1 MSRYFNIA
9 VVGATGVVGREFLRI
24 LEQRDFPVNHL
35 KLLASHRSAGS
46 RIQVAGQEY
55 EVQETTDDSFRNIDF
70 AFISAGASVSKRFA
84 PVAVKSGAV
93 AIDKSSAYR
102 MDPNVPLVVP
112 EINGQDVE
120 DHQGIIATP
129 NCSTIQMVMALHP
142 LHRVNPI
149 RRVIADTY
157 QAASGAG
164 ASAVEEL
171 TRQAQAMLQGSPVG
185 VEALPHPLAFNLF
198 PHIDDFLEDGYSKEE
213 EKMINETR
221 KILHSPYMGISATC
235 VRVPVYTCHSE
246 AVHIE
251 FEHPMGPALAT
262 RLLDEMPGVTVLNES
277 YPMPLDLA
285 GTDDVYVGRIR
296 RDPSIDNGL
305 ALWIVADNL
314 RKGAALNALQIAEE
328 VVNRDCLSP
337 KSLAASTEP

>member
-1 MSRYFNIA
+1 MNRELNVA
-9 VVGATGVVGREFLRI
+9 VVGATGAVGRVFLDI
-24 LEQRDFPVNHL
+24 LEQRSFPINHL
-35 KLLASHRSAGS
+35 SLLASKRSAGA
-46 RIQVAGQEY
+46 RVQVKGQE
-55 EVQETTDDSFRNIDF
+55 VVVRETTSASFNNMDIV
-70 AFISAGASVSKRFA
+70 FISAGASVSRRFA
-84 PVAVKSGAV
+84 PEAVSSGALV
-93 AIDKSSAYR
+93 IDKSSAFR

-120 DHQGIIATP
+120 SHRGIIATP
-129 NCSTIQMVMALHP
+129 NCSTIQLVMALYP

-149 RRVIADTY
+149 KRIIVDTY

-164 ASAVEEL
+164 AGAVAEL
-171 TRQAQAMLQGSPVG
+171 REQTQSMLRGDPVT
-185 VEALPHPLAFNLF
+185 VEAMPQPIAFNLF

-221 KILHSPYMGISATC
+221 KILHEPFIGISATC

-246 AVHIE
+246 AVHLE
-251 FEHPMGPALAT
+251 FQNPMEPKEAD
-262 RLLDEMPGVTVLNES
+262 RLLDEMPGVTVMRDS

-285 GTDDVYVGRIR
+285 GSDDVYVGRIR
-296 RDPSIDNGL
+296 KDPSISNGI

-328 VVNRDCLSP
+328 VMRRDCLAVR
-337 KSLAASTEP
+337 SLSASVDI

>member
-9 VVGATGVVGREFLRI
+9 VIGATGVVGREFLKI
-24 LEQRDFPVNHL
+24 LEQRSFPVNHL
-35 KLLASHRSAGS
+35 KLLSSKRSAGT
-46 RIQVAGQEY
+46 RISVAGQEY
-55 EVQETTDDSFRNIDF
+55 QVQETTEDSFRNIDF
-70 AFISAGASVSKRFA
+70 AFISAGSPVSRRFA
-84 PVAVKSGAV
+84 PVAVNSGAV
-93 AIDKSSAYR
+93 TVDKSSAYR
-102 MDPNVPLVVP
+102 MDPAVPLVVP

-129 NCSTIQMVMALHP
+129 NCSTIQMVMALYP
-142 LHRVNPI
+142 LHRANPI
-149 RRVIADTY
+149 RRVIVDTY

-164 ASAVEEL
+164 AGAVQEL
-171 TRQAQAMLQGSPVG
+171 TDQAQAVLTGAPTSAYAM
-185 VEALPHPLAFNLF
+185 PHTLAFNLF
-198 PHIDDFLEDGYSKEE
+198 PHIDDFLDDGYTKEE

-221 KILHSPYMGISATC
+221 KILHDPYMGISATC

-246 AVHIE
+246 AVHLE
-251 FEHPMGPALAT
+251 FERPMDPAEAT
-262 RLLDEMPGVTVLNES
+262 QLLDEMPGVTVFRDS
-277 YPMPLDLA
+277 YPMPRDLA

-328 VVNRDCLSP
+328 VVRRDCLTP
-337 KSLAASTEP
+337 KTLAASSEP

>member
-1 MSRYFNIA
+1 MSKYFNIA
-9 VVGATGVVGREFLRI
+9 VVGATGAVGRVFLNI
-24 LEQRDFPVNHL
+24 LEQRAFPVNHL
-35 KLLASHRSAGS
+35 RLLASRRSAGT
-46 RIQVAGQEY
+46 RVQVAGQEF
-55 EVQETTDDSFRNIDF
+55 EVQEATEDSFRNIDF
-70 AFISAGASVSKRFA
+70 AFISAGASVSRRFVPA
-84 PVAVKSGAV
+84 AVNSGAV

-102 MDPNVPLVVP
+102 MDPAVPLVVP

-120 DHQGIIATP
+120 DHRGIIATP
-129 NCSTIQMVMALHP
+129 NCSTIQMVMALYP

-149 RRVIADTY
+149 RRVIVDTY

-164 ASAVEEL
+164 AAAVQEL
-171 TRQAQAMLQGSPVG
+171 TDQAQAMLTGAP
-185 VEALPHPLAFNLF
+185 ANANAMPHTLAFNLF
-198 PHIDDFLEDGYSKEE
+198 PHIDDFLDDGYSKEE

-221 KILHSPYMGISATC
+221 KILHDPYMGISATC

-246 AVHIE
+246 AVHLE
-251 FEHPMGPALAT
+251 FERSMDPAEAVQ
-262 RLLDEMPGVTVLNES
+262 LLDEMPGVTVLHDS

-328 VVNRDCLSP
+328 VVRRDCLTA
-337 KSLAASTEP
+337 KSLAASSEP

>member
-1 MSRYFNIA
+1 MSNYFNIA
-9 VVGATGVVGREFLRI
+9 VVGATGVVGREFLKI
-24 LEQRDFPVNHL
+24 LEQRSFPANHL
-35 KLLASHRSAGS
+35 KLLASSRSAGT
-46 RIQVAGQEY
+46 RISVGGQEY

-70 AFISAGASVSKRFA
+70 AFISAGASVSRRFV
-84 PVAVKSGAV
+84 PVAVNSGAV

-102 MDPNVPLVVP
+102 MDPSVPLVVP
-112 EINGQDVE
+112 EINGQDEE

-129 NCSTIQMVMALHP
+129 NCSTIQMVMALYP

-149 RRVIADTY
+149 RRVIVDTY

-164 ASAVEEL
+164 AGAVQEL
-171 TRQAQAMLQGSPVG
+171 TDQAHAILTGATANTQAM
-185 VEALPHPLAFNLF
+185 PHTLAFNLF
-198 PHIDDFLEDGYSKEE
+198 PHIDNFLDDGYTGEE
-213 EKMINETR
+213 QKMINETR
-221 KILHSPYMGISATC
+221 KILNDPYMGISATC

-246 AVHIE
+246 AVHLE
-251 FEHPMGPALAT
+251 FERPMDPAEAT
-262 RLLDEMPGVTVLNES
+262 ELLDEMPGVTVFRDS
-277 YPMPLDLA
+277 YPMPYDLA

-328 VVNRDCLSP
+328 VVRRNCLTP
-337 KSLAASTEP
+337 KSLAASPEA

>member
-1 MSRYFNIA
+1 MSKYFNIA
-9 VVGATGVVGREFLRI
+9 IVGATGAVGRVFLNI
-24 LEQRDFPVNHL
+24 LEQRSFPVNHL
-35 KLLASHRSAGS
+35 RLLASRRSAGA
-46 RIQVAGQEY
+46 RIQVAGQEF
-55 EVQETTDDSFRNIDF
+55 EVQETTEDSFRNIDF
-70 AFISAGASVSKRFA
+70 AFISAGASVSRRFVPA
-84 PVAVKSGAV
+84 AVNSGAV

-102 MDPNVPLVVP
+102 MDPAVPLVVP

-120 DHQGIIATP
+120 DHRGIIATP
-129 NCSTIQMVMALHP
+129 NCSTIQMVMALYP

-149 RRVIADTY
+149 RRVIVDTY

-164 ASAVEEL
+164 AAAVQEL
-171 TRQAQAMLQGSPVG
+171 TEQAEAMLTGTPSH
-185 VEALPHPLAFNLF
+185 ANAMPHTLAFNLF

-221 KILHSPYMGISATC
+221 KILHDPYMGISATC

-246 AVHIE
+246 AVHLE
-251 FEHPMGPALAT
+251 FEHPMNPAEAAQ
-262 RLLDEMPGVTVLNES
+262 LLDEMPGVTVLRDS

-285 GTDDVYVGRIR
+285 GADDVYVGRIR

-328 VVNRDCLSP
+328 VVRRDCLTA
-337 KSLAASTEP
+337 KSLAASSEP

>member
-9 VVGATGVVGREFLRI
+9 VVGATGAVGRVFLNI
-24 LEQRDFPVNHL
+24 LEQRAFPVNHL
-35 KLLASHRSAGS
+35 KLLASRRSAGA
-46 RIQVAGQEY
+46 RIQVAGQEF
-55 EVQETTDDSFRNIDF
+55 EVQETTEDSFRNIDF
-70 AFISAGASVSKRFA
+70 AFISAGASVSRRFVPA
-84 PVAVKSGAV
+84 AVNSGAV

-102 MDPNVPLVVP
+102 MDPAVPLVVP

-120 DHQGIIATP
+120 DHRGIIATP
-129 NCSTIQMVMALHP
+129 NCSTIQMVMALYP

-149 RRVIADTY
+149 RRVIVDTY

-164 ASAVEEL
+164 AAAVQEL
-171 TRQAQAMLQGSPVG
+171 TDQAGAMLTGAPSH
-185 VEALPHPLAFNLF
+185 ANAMPHTLAFNLF
-198 PHIDDFLEDGYSKEE
+198 PHIDDFLDDGYSKEE

-221 KILHSPYMGISATC
+221 KILHDPYMGISATC

-246 AVHIE
+246 AVHLE
-251 FEHPMGPALAT
+251 FEHPMDPAEAAQ
-262 RLLDEMPGVTVLNES
+262 LLDEMPGVTVFRDC

-328 VVNRDCLSP
+328 VVRRDCLMA
-337 KSLAASTEP
+337 KSLAASSET

>member
-1 MSRYFNIA
+1 VSRYFNIA
-9 VVGATGVVGREFLRI
+9 VVGATGAVGRVFLNI
-24 LEQRDFPVNHL
+24 LEQRAFPVNHL
-35 KLLASHRSAGS
+35 KLLASRRSAGT
-46 RIQVAGQEY
+46 RISVGGQEF
-55 EVQETTDDSFRNIDF
+55 EVQETTDESFRNIDF
-70 AFISAGASVSKRFA
+70 AFISAGASVSRRFVPA
-84 PVAVKSGAV
+84 AVNSGAV
-93 AIDKSSAYR
+93 AVDKSSAYR
-102 MDPNVPLVVP
+102 MDPAVPLVVP
-112 EINGQDVE
+112 EINSQDVE

-129 NCSTIQMVMALHP
+129 NCSTIQMVMALYP

-149 RRVIADTY
+149 RRVIVDTY

-164 ASAVEEL
+164 AAAVQEL
-171 TRQAQAMLQGSPVG
+171 TEQAQAILTGTPADANAM
-185 VEALPHPLAFNLF
+185 PHTLAFNLF
-198 PHIDDFLEDGYSKEE
+198 PHIDDFLEDGYTKEE

-221 KILHSPYMGISATC
+221 KILHDPYMGISATC

-251 FEHPMGPALAT
+251 FERPMDPAEAT
-262 RLLDEMPGVTVLNES
+262 RLLDEMPGVTVLRDS

-285 GTDDVYVGRIR
+285 GADDVYVGRIR

-328 VVNRDCLSP
+328 VVRRDCLTART
-337 KSLAASTEP
+337 LAASTET

>member
-1 MSRYFNIA
+1 MSKYFNIA
-9 VVGATGVVGREFLRI
+9 VVGATGAVGRVFLNI
-24 LEQRDFPVNHL
+24 LEQRAFPVNHL
-35 KLLASHRSAGS
+35 RLLASRRSAGA
-46 RIQVAGQEY
+46 RVQVAGQEF
-55 EVQETTDDSFRNIDF
+55 EVQEATEDSFRNIDF
-70 AFISAGASVSKRFA
+70 AFISAGASVSRRFVPA
-84 PVAVKSGAV
+84 AVNSGAV

-102 MDPNVPLVVP
+102 MDPAVPLVVP

-120 DHQGIIATP
+120 DHRGIIATP
-129 NCSTIQMVMALHP
+129 NCSTIQMVMALYP

-149 RRVIADTY
+149 RRVIVDTY

-164 ASAVEEL
+164 AAAVQEL
-171 TRQAQAMLQGSPVG
+171 TDQAQAMLTGAP
-185 VEALPHPLAFNLF
+185 ANANAMPHTLAFNLF
-198 PHIDDFLEDGYSKEE
+198 PHIDDFLDDGYSKEE

-221 KILHSPYMGISATC
+221 KILHDPYMGISATC

-246 AVHIE
+246 AVHLE
-251 FEHPMGPALAT
+251 FERPMDPAEAVQ
-262 RLLDEMPGVTVLNES
+262 LLDEMPGVTVLHDS

-328 VVNRDCLSP
+328 VVRRDCLTA
-337 KSLAASTEP
+337 KSLAASSEP

>member
-1 MSRYFNIA
+1 MSSHYNIA
-9 VVGATGVVGREFLRI
+9 IVGATGVVGREFLRI
-24 LEQRDFPVNHL
+24 LEQRPFPVNHL
-35 KLLASHRSAGS
+35 KLLASRRSAGT
-46 RIQVAGQEY
+46 RISVAGQEY
-55 EVQETTDDSFRNIDF
+55 EVQETTEDSFRNIDF
-70 AFISAGASVSKRFA
+70 AFISAGSPVSKRFV
-84 PVAVKSGAV
+84 PVAVENGAV
-93 AIDKSSAYR
+93 AVDKSSAYR
-102 MDPNVPLVVP
+102 MDPVVPLVVP
-112 EINGQDVE
+112 EINGEDVE

-129 NCSTIQMVMALHP
+129 NCSTIQMVMALYP
-142 LHRVNPI
+142 LHRTNPI
-149 RRVIADTY
+149 RRVIVDTY

-164 ASAVEEL
+164 AGAVQEL
-171 TRQAQAMLQGSPVG
+171 ADQAQAILTGAPA
-185 VEALPHPLAFNLF
+185 EAHAMPHPLAFNLF
-198 PHIDDFLEDGYSKEE
+198 PHIDDFLDDGYSKEE

-221 KILHSPYMGISATC
+221 KILHDPFMGISATC

-251 FEHPMGPALAT
+251 FENSMDPSEAAH
-262 RLLDEMPGVTVLNES
+262 LLEEMPGVTVLRDS
-277 YPMPLDLA
+277 YPMPQDLA

-328 VVNRDCLSP
+328 VVRRDCLTP

>member
-9 VVGATGVVGREFLRI
+9 VVGATGAVGRVFLNI
-24 LEQRDFPVNHL
+24 LEQRAFPVNHL
-35 KLLASHRSAGS
+35 RLLASRRSAGA
-46 RIQVAGQEY
+46 RVQVGGQEF
-55 EVQETTDDSFRNIDF
+55 EVQETTEDSFRNIDF
-70 AFISAGASVSKRFA
+70 AFISAGASVSRRFVPA
-84 PVAVKSGAV
+84 AVNSGAV

-102 MDPNVPLVVP
+102 MDPTVPLVVP

-120 DHQGIIATP
+120 DHRGIIATP
-129 NCSTIQMVMALHP
+129 NCSTIQMVMALYP

-149 RRVIADTY
+149 RRVIVDTY

-164 ASAVEEL
+164 AAAVQEL
-171 TRQAQAMLQGSPVG
+171 TEQAQSMLTGASANANVM
-185 VEALPHPLAFNLF
+185 PHTLAFNLF
-198 PHIDDFLEDGYSKEE
+198 PQIDDFLDDGYSKEE

-221 KILHSPYMGISATC
+221 KILHDPYMGISATC

-246 AVHIE
+246 AVHLE
-251 FEHPMGPALAT
+251 FERPMDPLKAT
-262 RLLDEMPGVTVLNES
+262 RLLDEMPGVTVLRDS

-328 VVNRDCLSP
+328 VVKRDCLTA
-337 KSLAASTEP
+337 KSLSASPEP

>member
-9 VVGATGVVGREFLRI
+9 VVGATGAVGRVFLDI
-24 LEQRDFPVNHL
+24 LEQRAFPVNHL
-35 KLLASHRSAGS
+35 RLLASRRSAGA
-46 RIQVAGQEY
+46 RISVAGQEF
-55 EVQETTDDSFRNIDF
+55 EVQETTEDSFRNSDF
-70 AFISAGASVSKRFA
+70 AFISAGASVSRRFA
-84 PVAVKSGAV
+84 PVAVNSGAV

-102 MDPNVPLVVP
+102 TDPAVPLVVP

-120 DHQGIIATP
+120 DHRGIIATP
-129 NCSTIQMVMALHP
+129 NCSTIQMVMALYP

-149 RRVIADTY
+149 RRVIVDTY

-164 ASAVEEL
+164 AAAVQEL
-171 TRQAQAMLQGSPVG
+171 TEQARAMLTGAPAS
-185 VEALPHPLAFNLF
+185 ASAMPHTLAFNLF

-221 KILHSPYMGISATC
+221 KILHDPYMGISATC

-246 AVHIE
+246 AVHLE
-251 FEHPMGPALAT
+251 FERPMDPAEAT
-262 RLLDEMPGVTVLNES
+262 QLLDEMPGVTVLRDS

-305 ALWIVADNL
+305 VLWIVADNL

-328 VVNRDCLSP
+328 MVRRDCLTA
-337 KSLAASTEP
+337 KSLAASTET

>member
-1 MSRYFNIA
+1 MTKYFNIA

-24 LEQRDFPVNHL
+24 LEQRAFPVNHL
-35 KLLASHRSAGS
+35 RLLASHRSAGT
-46 RIQVAGQEY
+46 RISVAGQGCQG
-55 EVQETTDDSFRNIDF
+55 QETTGESFRNIDF
-70 AFISAGASVSKRFA
+70 AFISAGASVSRRFVPIA
-84 PVAVKSGAV
+84 VASGAV
-93 AIDKSSAYR
+93 AVDKSSAYR
-102 MDPNVPLVVP
+102 MDPTVPLVIP
-112 EINGQDVE
+112 EVNGQDVE
-120 DHQGIIATP
+120 DHRGVITTP

-142 LHRVNPI
+142 LHRANPI
-149 RRVIADTY
+149 RRVIVDTY

-164 ASAVEEL
+164 ASAVQEL
-171 TRQAQAMLQGSPVG
+171 TGQTRAILSGTLANAEAM
-185 VEALPHPLAFNLF
+185 PHPLAFNLF
-198 PHIDDFLEDGYSKEE
+198 PHIDDFLDDGYTKEE

-221 KILHSPYMGISATC
+221 KILHDPYMGISATC

-251 FEHPMGPALAT
+251 FERPMTPAEAT
-262 RLLDEMPGVTVLNES
+262 RLLDEMPGVTVVRDS
-277 YPMPLDLA
+277 YPMPADLA

-328 VVNRDCLSP
+328 VVRRD
-337 KSLAASTEP
+337 SLAPTALTAAAND